1 VQGQSR
7 TYDLIEYALGSI
19 ANLVIVPMQDYLQLS
34 NEEGRMNVP
43 ATAQGNW
50 GWRISPRYDT
60 PKLRRNMLT
69 VAQKNKR
76 EK

>member
-1 VQGQSR
+1 M
-7 TYDLIEYALGSI
+7 
-19 ANLVIVPMQDYLQLS
+19 VPMQDYLQLS